1 MEEGPKED
9 RLHVLSVTIN
19 SIQINLFRYKYLKDT
34 VVVEYSDT
42 HIHTYTHKGTS
53 VYVNRLM
60 SVHIHSCPVICAN
73 THVGLTI

>member
-19 SIQINLFRYKYLKDT
+19 SIQINLFCYKYLKDT
-34 VVVEYSDT
+34 VGVEYSDT

-53 VYVNRLM
+53 VYTVAP
-60 SVHIHSCPVICAN
+60 SYVQIHM
-73 THVGLTI
+73 